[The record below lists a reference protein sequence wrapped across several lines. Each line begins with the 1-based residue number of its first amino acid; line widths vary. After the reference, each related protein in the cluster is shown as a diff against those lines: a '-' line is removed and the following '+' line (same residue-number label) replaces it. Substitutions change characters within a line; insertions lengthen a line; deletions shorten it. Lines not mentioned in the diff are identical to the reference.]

1 MAHFDRSKWYQI
13 STPNGLL
20 SIVGTPTTTIDNK
33 TSVQPFGPVFLRLS
47 NATDHEQQWQIYN
60 TNSTHAV
67 LRTRASGPN
76 NYLSAAIAESDDG
89 EVTAGSTKPIMGN
102 YTMLDESMYWSI
114 GAWSDRLFWFENA
127 RNGSGWHLN
136 ATGAFFLMSLN
147 ITAPQIGQQFKFTT
161 LEDVEDEK
169 YSTYSVNSWRG
180 CDGNGDGFFDGQCAD
195 FYDYVFVAAI
205 IQWFVNRC
213 ESGDWGRCWWSVS
226 AWVCF
231 GDALV
236 R

>member
-1 MAHFDRSKWYQI
+1 MANFDRSKWYQI

-33 TSVQPFGPVFLRLS
+33 TSVQPFGPVFLRIS
-47 NATDHEQQWQIYN
+47 NTTDHEQQWQIYN

-147 ITAPQIGQQFKFTT
+147 ITAPQVGQQFKFTT
-161 LEDVEDEK
+161 LGDVENEK
-169 YSTYSVNSWRG
+169 YSTYSTPGAR
-180 CDGNGDGFFDGQCAD
+180 
-195 FYDYVFVAAI
+195 YVE
-205 IQWFVNRC
+205 QM
-213 ESGDWGRCWWSVS
+213 
-226 AWVCF
+226 
-231 GDALV
+231 
-236 R
+236 

>member
-1 MAHFDRSKWYQI
+1 MANFDRSKWYQI

-33 TSVQPFGPVFLRLS
+33 TSVQPFGPVFLRIS
-47 NATDHEQQWQIYN
+47 NTTDHEQQWQIYN

-127 RNGSGWHLN
+127 RNG
-136 ATGAFFLMSLN
+136 
-147 ITAPQIGQQFKFTT
+147 
-161 LEDVEDEK
+161 
-169 YSTYSVNSWRG
+169 NSWRRG
-180 CDGNGDGFFDGQCAD
+180 DGDGDGDGFFDGQCVD
-195 FYDYVFVAAI
+195 FYDYVFVVAI
-205 IQWFVNRC
+205 IQRFVN
-213 ESGDWGRCWWSVS
+213 
-226 AWVCF
+226 
-231 GDALV
+231 
-236 R
+236 